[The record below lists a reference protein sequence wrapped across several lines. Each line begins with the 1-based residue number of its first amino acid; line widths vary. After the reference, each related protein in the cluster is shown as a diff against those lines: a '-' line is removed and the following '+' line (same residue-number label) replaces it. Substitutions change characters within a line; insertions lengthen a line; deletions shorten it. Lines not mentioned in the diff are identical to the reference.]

1 MPLPLWNAGHSAS
14 GIRTFSACLE
24 RHVSL
29 FLPPTSPCRLP
40 IRLHSFLGYHGQ
52 GDDFSLFRRK
62 GKIKAYPPTLNDN
75 GRIARR
81 LQDERGWEMPLEGMD
96 PLGDPLTSPA
106 CLGIKDWSE
115 WYPCPG
121 TRLRMM
127 WDLFPSTAPSGK
139 SERSESCR
147 KGYGL

>member
-1 MPLPLWNAGHSAS
+1 M
-14 GIRTFSACLE
+14 GIFQILYPVLE
-24 RHVSL
+24 SLGLRGCVSME
-29 FLPPTSPCRLP
+29 
-40 IRLHSFLGYHGQ
+40 G
-52 GDDFSLFRRK
+52 RRC
-62 GKIKAYPPTLNDN
+62 GFTAYPPTLNDN

-96 PLGDPLTSPA
+96 PLGDPLTPPA
-106 CLGIKDWSE
+106 RLGIKDWSE